1 MDADVASRAGLSI
14 EPRSRRTIGHRSRR
28 GKSRKP
34 GLLPVSGRGN
44 LGHHQRSVG
53 KMPSLPALA
62 PQPACLGPPG
72 GARDPAQARPS
83 TATMASSHSRSFA
96 QSAAAWLIRHRRL
109 LAAIAVVLAIVSVER
124 ARHLE
129 FSRAIDTMFDRSDP
143 ALVPYRRLAR
153 AFGSSEV
160 VLAAYDDPDLFT
172 PGGIERLAAVT
183 TLLAETPGV
192 ASASSLAG
200 TPLGPRIV
208 AVETSPAAR
217 KLVTL
222 MEGYA
227 VGADRRTAG
236 VVCVLEPPSP
246 ALTTARQQAVSR
258 AGTIDRL
265 RAEVSRLP
273 SGTVAGETVMLRDGF
288 AMLERDGNLLG
299 TTSGLLAG
307 GVLLLSFRSLRWLLV
322 PLAVVLLGLWTTRG
336 VLSVSGLKLT
346 MVSTML
352 SAIVTVVAIA
362 TVTHVIVEYRRQRE
376 NGLDPEAALRE
387 ALALLFWPTV
397 GAIVTD
403 VIGFGSLV
411 FSQVGPVHDFGV
423 MTAIGAVMVLLA
435 AGLTVPFLALAG
447 RYDTDPRRAWG
458 EDVLDLG
465 LERLV
470 ARIVRHPWP
479 ILVVSVLAATAAVA
493 GMRWLEV
500 ETDFTR
506 NFRPSSPTVA
516 GYDMVE
522 SRLGGAGVWD
532 VLVPAAQPIDAATL
546 TALDRLEHR
555 LRTEVTTPGA
565 GGQAVPALTKVM
577 SVADV
582 LAALSPVPLERLQAT
597 TVGNWL
603 VAQAVTLLQEQM
615 PQMGRTLVGRDPENG
630 STWLRVM
637 LRARERQPA
646 AAKRAII
653 EQVRAIVAAEFPGGP
668 DRAAGEV
675 TGFFVLLAQLVD
687 RLLADQWLTFLIA
700 TAGIFIVLA
709 LSFQSLLLAT
719 IALVP
724 NALPIFVVLGL
735 LGWSGE
741 RVNMGT
747 AMIAA
752 VSMGLSVDSSI
763 HYLVAFRRRLST
775 TGGYAAALD
784 IAHQTA
790 GRAMI
795 FSTLALVVG
804 FLALTTSGFM
814 PTVSFGW
821 LSCLT
826 LAGGLVGNLVVLPV
840 LLALVAPLLSRVA
853 PQPSPNQENP
863 VQQPR

>member
-1 MDADVASRAGLSI
+1 
-14 EPRSRRTIGHRSRR
+14 
-28 GKSRKP
+28 
-34 GLLPVSGRGN
+34 
-44 LGHHQRSVG
+44 
-53 KMPSLPALA
+53 
-62 PQPACLGPPG
+62 
-72 GARDPAQARPS
+72 
-83 TATMASSHSRSFA
+83 MASPLPRSFA
-96 QSAAAWLIRHRRL
+96 QSAAAWLICRRHL
-109 LAAIAVVLAIVSVER
+109 LAGIAVLLAVASVER

-153 AFGSSEV
+153 TFGSSEV
-160 VLAAYDDPDLFT
+160 VLAVYDDPELFT
-172 PGGIERLAAVT
+172 ATGMERLAAVAA
-183 TLLAETPGV
+183 TLADVPGV
-192 ASASSLAG
+192 ASTSSLAG
-200 TPLGPRIV
+200 TPLGPGIIDV
-208 AVETSPAAR
+208 DSNPAAR

-227 VGADRRTAG
+227 VGADRRTAA
-236 VVCVLEPPSP
+236 VVCVLEPHAPT
-246 ALTTARQQAVSR
+246 LTAARDQAVSR
-258 AGTIDRL
+258 ADTIDRL
-265 RAEVSRLP
+265 RAEMSRLP

-288 AMLERDGNLLG
+288 ALLERDGNLLG

-307 GVLLLSFRSLRWLLV
+307 GVLLLSFRSLRWLVV

-336 VLSVSGLKLT
+336 VLALAGLKLT

-362 TVTHVIVEYRRQRE
+362 TVTHVIVEYRRQRDG
-376 NGLDPEAALRE
+376 GLAPEAALGE
-387 ALALLFWPTV
+387 AIAVLFWPTV

-435 AGLTVPFLALAG
+435 AGLTIPFLALAG
-447 RYDTDPRRAWG
+447 RYDADPRRAWG
-458 EDVLDLG
+458 EDILDLG
-465 LERLV
+465 LEGLV

-479 ILVVSVLAATAAVA
+479 ILVVSTLAAAAAVS
-493 GMRWLEV
+493 GMRWLQV
-500 ETDFTR
+500 ETDFTK
-506 NFRPSSPTVA
+506 NFRPSSPTVTA
-516 GYDMVE
+516 YDMVE

-532 VLVPAAQPIDAATL
+532 VLVPVANQIDAATL
-546 TALDRLEHR
+546 VALERLEGR
-555 LRTEVTTPGA
+555 LRAEVTTPGA
-565 GGQAVPALTKVM
+565 AGEPVPALTKVM
-577 SVADV
+577 SIADV
-582 LAALSPVPLERLQAT
+582 LGAVSPVPLDRLQKNAA
-597 TVGNWL
+597 GNWL
-603 VAQAVTLLQEQM
+603 VSQAVTLLQQQM
-615 PQMGRTLVGRDPENG
+615 PQMGRSLVGRDPRDG
-630 STWLRVM
+630 SHWLRVM

-646 AAKRAII
+646 AAKRAVID
-653 EQVRAIVAAEFPGGP
+653 QVRSIVATEFPGGT
-668 DRAAGEV
+668 DRTAGEV

-687 RLLADQWLTFLIA
+687 RLLADQWLTFLLA
-700 TAGIFIVLA
+700 TMGIFLVLA
-709 LSFQSLLLAT
+709 VSFRSLLLAT

-741 RVNMGT
+741 RINMGT

-763 HYLVAFRRRLST
+763 HYLVAFRRRLAA
-775 TGGYAAALD
+775 TGGCAAALD
-784 IAHQTA
+784 VAHQTA

-840 LLALVAPLLSRVA
+840 LLAVVSPLLAR
-853 PQPSPNQENP
+853 PGLEPSPNGENP
-863 VQQPR
+863 VQHRC